1 MMSCFVHL
9 GTMDGVHCAVTT
21 LADALKLLQSLSS
34 DKKVQATWAVV
45 RSCQQHLRR
54 PAEHAEE
61 DTASGTEPPA
71 PQVGQEPAEGDH
83 VGEST
88 CEDPSLL
95 AQRRANASQA
105 AGSQDG
111 AGLLDTE
118 ELRAVF
124 ATPEPL
130 RYGTEQLK
138 QVCHIPLAPVC
149 LSDQRL

>member
-1 MMSCFVHL
+1 ML
-9 GTMDGVHCAVTT
+9 GLTDDVCHAVTT

-45 RSCQQHLRR
+45 RSCQQHLCR
-54 PAEHAEE
+54 PAAHTQE

-71 PQVGQEPAEGDH
+71 PQAREGPAEGDQ

-88 CEDPSLL
+88 PEDPSLP
-95 AQRRANASQA
+95 ANRRAGVSQEP
-105 AGSQDG
+105 GPQDG
-111 AGLLDTE
+111 PGSLDIE

-124 ATPEPL
+124 ATPEAL

-138 QVCHIPLAPVC
+138 QVCHLTLARSF
-149 LSDQRL
+149 LSDQRVQV